1 MVEIRASLPTAAIAA
16 VFDIDTVELCA
27 ANISSLLTALILN
40 SKTAKT
46 LSLPPRTEKMKPEDQ
61 HPGGST
67 WWVNVRL

>member
-27 ANISSLLTALILN
+27 ANISSLLTAY